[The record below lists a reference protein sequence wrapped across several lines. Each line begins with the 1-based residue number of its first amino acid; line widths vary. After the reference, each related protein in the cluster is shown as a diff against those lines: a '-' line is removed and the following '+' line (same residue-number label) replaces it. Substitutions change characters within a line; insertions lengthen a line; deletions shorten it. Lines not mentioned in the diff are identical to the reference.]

1 MDETIIGAGEDIRK
15 RALVSKSSTKRRA
28 AKAQ

>member
-15 RALVSKSSTKRRA
+15 RALVTNSPTKRRA